1 MPHADDLVKVEIRNG
16 TVHVGLQE
24 GFGQLVE
31 EGKLNGARHEAH
43 E

>member
-1 MPHADDLVKVEIRNG
+1 MPHAGDLVKVEIQNG
-16 TVHVGLQE
+16 AVHVGLQE
-24 GFGQLVE
+24 GFDQSVE